1 MLYAALALVAIWQA
15 DDRAASYGLALL
27 ALGGFL
33 VAPRVAAPWFG
44 GFGRLLLGGAERRR
58 PTAENRTAQVLS
70 DFVGVVQMLLW
81 FLLVVFVGCVITVT
95 VGVWDASH
103 AWLLRI
109 AFAAGI
115 ALYVGLLLLW
125 MTYATRAAAGDRAD
139 RLSGDVTL
147 VIRRANCHVNSRNLR
162 CFLADLLDRRQI

>member
-1 MLYAALALVAIWQA
+1 
-15 DDRAASYGLALL
+15 
-27 ALGGFL
+27 
-33 VAPRVAAPWFG
+33 
-44 GFGRLLLGGAERRR
+44 
-58 PTAENRTAQVLS
+58 
-70 DFVGVVQMLLW
+70 VVQMLLW

-103 AWLLRI
+103 TWLLRT

-139 RLSGDVTL
+139 GLSGDVTL
-147 VIRRANCHVNSRNLR
+147 VIRPPLERSPLPAC
-162 CFLADLLDRRQI
+162 